1 MAYAYLYGMIL
12 ATNSFM
18 LKDSFIAPDS
28 YSEIS
33 EKHRLPGG
41 DTGNCATILA
51 GLGVDVKLDGNHIG
65 KNVAPLI
72 RIFITT
78 YFSSA
83 VISSSLGE

>member
-1 MAYAYLYGMIL
+1 MTVSCMIKTCENERRFKMAYAYLYGMIL

-33 EKHRLPGG
+33 EKYRLPGG

-51 GLGVDVKLDGNHIG
+51 GLGVDVKLDGKHI
-65 KNVAPLI
+65 
-72 RIFITT
+72 
-78 YFSSA
+78 
-83 VISSSLGE
+83 